1 MGPLFL
7 LSGPKVRKEKTMTY
21 NYKNAKFFNYENY
34 RTLCAKIGEGL
45 KSNAP
50 NAERIHDLVE
60 NTCAQT
66 FLDYVKTVDMSET
79 RIIIAHNRLEGED
92 LRDAVETIDR
102 GRTAVHNAAA
112 EACNII
118 NRMAA
123 ANGVEPVF
131 TGNSSDR
138 LQVADFCLEFT
149 VEIFKNRR
157 K

>member
-21 NYKNAKFFNYENY
+21 NYKNAKFFNHENY
-34 RTLCAKIGEGL
+34 KALCAKVGDCL
-45 KSNAP
+45 KNNAP
-50 NAERIHDLVE
+50 DAEKIHNLIE
-60 NTCAQT
+60 NRCART
-66 FLDYVKTVDMSET
+66 FLDYVTTVDMSET

-102 GRTAVHNAAA
+102 GRTAVHDAAMK
-112 EACNII
+112 ACDII
-118 NRMAA
+118 NRMAT
-123 ANGVEPVF
+123 ANGIGTVF